1 MDRFSKSLADF
12 PGFPVPDQCLRSH
25 TVNRLIDM
33 EMNYG
38 PDDLDCSEDRHS
50 RPLNG
55 EQQIAYDMVLHSVY
69 TNEGKCFFV
78 DGFGG
83 TGKTFL
89 WRAICEQLRFEKKIV
104 LCVASSGI
112 AALLMVGGRTAHS
125 RFHIPLDGD
134 IKSTCNIEQGSEVAE
149 LILNASLIIWDEAP
163 MAHKHNIEALDRTLR
178 DIFRVKHVD
187 SELKPFG
194 ATCNIEQ
201 GSEVAE
207 LILNAS
213 LIIWDEAPMAHKHNI
228 EALDRTL
235 RDIFRVK
242 HVDSELKPFGGMT
255 IVFGGDFRQTLPIIT
270 KGTQT
275 EIVNS
280 SIKRSYLWRSMTVLK
295 LTENMR
301 LKLPHSE
308 ASARLA
314 ISNFSKW
321 LLEIGDGTNSNIFGE
336 SIIPIPLHICVSRRS
351 DPIPDIVAEIY
362 GQLLSTENMST
373 YLVERAILAPH
384 NDTVAAINNYV
395 LGLFPGEEV
404 SYFSSDSLEI
414 DANNQHVEEGDYTV
428 EFLNSLKI
436 GNFPE
441 HELKLKLGC
450 HVILLRNLDQS
461 TGLCNGTRMIVKRL
475 GKWFIEVQIL
485 TGTHVGDTVF
495 LPRLSLSVH
504 YKSLNFTLVRRQ
516 YPIAL
521 SYAMTINK
529 SQGQTLNHVGICLQ
543 RQVFSH
549 GQLYVAMSRVTSERG
564 LKILSCDSQGKPVKT
579 MQNIVFIEIFE

>member
-1 MDRFSKSLADF
+1 MERFSKSLADF
-12 PGFPVPDQCLRSH
+12 PGLPVPDQCLRSH

-38 PDDLDCSEDRHS
+38 PDDLDCPEDRHS

-89 WRAICEQLRFEKKIV
+89 WRAICEQLRFEKRIV

-125 RFHIPLDGD
+125 RFHIPLDCD
-134 IKSTCNIEQGSEVAE
+134 TKSTCNIEQGS
-149 LILNASLIIWDEAP
+149 
-163 MAHKHNIEALDRTLR
+163 K
-178 DIFRVKHVD
+178 
-187 SELKPFG
+187 
-194 ATCNIEQ
+194 
-201 GSEVAE
+201 VAE

-270 KGTQT
+270 KGTRT

-336 SIIPIPLHICVSRRS
+336 SIIPIPLHICVPRRS

-414 DANNQHVEEGDYTV
+414 DAKNQHVEEGDYTV

-450 HVILLRNLDQS
+450 PVILLRNLDQS

-529 SQGQTLNHVGICLQ
+529 SQGQTFNHVGICLQ

-564 LKILSCDSQGKPVKT
+564 LKILSCDSQGKLVKT
-579 MQNIVFIEIFE
+579 MQNIVFTEIFE

>member
-1 MDRFSKSLADF
+1 
-12 PGFPVPDQCLRSH
+12 
-25 TVNRLIDM
+25 
-33 EMNYG
+33 
-38 PDDLDCSEDRHS
+38 
-50 RPLNG
+50 
-55 EQQIAYDMVLHSVY
+55 
-69 TNEGKCFFV
+69 
-78 DGFGG
+78 
-83 TGKTFL
+83 
-89 WRAICEQLRFEKKIV
+89 
-104 LCVASSGI
+104 
-112 AALLMVGGRTAHS
+112 
-125 RFHIPLDGD
+125 
-134 IKSTCNIEQGSEVAE
+134 
-149 LILNASLIIWDEAP
+149 
-163 MAHKHNIEALDRTLR
+163 
-178 DIFRVKHVD
+178 
-187 SELKPFG
+187 
-194 ATCNIEQ
+194 
-201 GSEVAE
+201 
-207 LILNAS
+207 
-213 LIIWDEAPMAHKHNI
+213 
-228 EALDRTL
+228 
-235 RDIFRVK
+235 
-242 HVDSELKPFGGMT
+242 
-255 IVFGGDFRQTLPIIT
+255 
-270 KGTQT
+270 
-275 EIVNS
+275 
-280 SIKRSYLWRSMTVLK
+280 MTVLK

-336 SIIPIPLHICVSRRS
+336 SIIPIPLHICVPRRS

-414 DANNQHVEEGDYTV
+414 DAKNQHVEEGDYTV

-450 HVILLRNLDQS
+450 PVILLRNLDQS

-485 TGTHVGDTVF
+485 TGTYVGDTVF

-579 MQNIVFIEIFE
+579 MQNIVFTEIFE